1 MNQPLVNFNAVKS
14 AVSMERAL
22 AHYGV
27 MLHRLDRCYLR
38 GQCPLPNHASK
49 SSKQSF
55 IVNTEKNAWA
65 CHSGSCAAA
74 RGGRVGGNVLDFVAF
89 MESCS
94 IRDAALRLQNWFSV
108 TAETVQQNTGGGSQ
122 RRTPSPS
129 FIQTESPESPSAIG
143 EEPNPPLPFSLKN
156 VDIHHHYLAER
167 RISPETAEHFGI
179 GFFAGQG
186 YMQGR
191 VVIPIHDEDD
201 RLVAY
206 AGRSLG
212 QTEPRYRFPP
222 RFRKS
227 LVLFNLHRA
236 VNHGKTVVVVEGFF
250 DCLNVH
256 QAGLPCVVA
265 LMGCALSQHQERLLQ
280 QRFQEVILL
289 LDGDRAGRAAGIAIA
304 ARLCSKISTR
314 LVEIPSG
321 TQPDQLGADQIRC
334 LCIPGYF

>member
-1 MNQPLVNFNAVKS
+1 MNQPWVNFKAVKS
-14 AVSMERAL
+14 AVSMEMAL

-27 MLHRLDRCYLR
+27 TLHRLDRCYLR

-49 SSKQSF
+49 SSRQSF

-65 CHSGSCAAA
+65 CHSGSCIAA

-89 MESCS
+89 IESCS

-122 RRTPSPS
+122 RRTPCSS
-129 FIQTESPESPSAIG
+129 SIQTESPESPSAIG
-143 EEPNPPLPFSLKN
+143 GEHNPPLPFRLNS
-156 VDIHHHYLAER
+156 VDIHHHYLAKR

-186 YMQGR
+186 YMHGSI
-191 VVIPIHDEDD
+191 VIPIQGGDG

-236 VNHGKTVVVVEGFF
+236 VLHGKTVVVVEGFF

-265 LMGCALSQHQERLLQ
+265 LMGCTLSQHQEQLLQ
-280 QRFQEVILL
+280 QHFLEVILL
-289 LDGDRAGRAAGIAIA
+289 LDGDKAGRTAGAAIA
-304 ARLCSKISTR
+304 ARLCSKISTH

>member
-1 MNQPLVNFNAVKS
+1 
-14 AVSMERAL
+14 
-22 AHYGV
+22 
-27 MLHRLDRCYLR
+27 
-38 GQCPLPNHASK
+38 
-49 SSKQSF
+49 
-55 IVNTEKNAWA
+55 
-65 CHSGSCAAA
+65 
-74 RGGRVGGNVLDFVAF
+74 VGGNVLDFVAF

-94 IRDAALRLQNWFSV
+94 IRDAALRLQNWFGV
-108 TAETVQQNTGGGSQ
+108 TAEAVPRNTGGGAQQ
-122 RRTPSPS
+122 RAPSPS
-129 FIQTESPESPSAIG
+129 SIQTEPPESLSAIG
-143 EEPNPPLPFSLKN
+143 AEPNPPLPFRLKN
-156 VDIHHHYLAER
+156 VDIHHHYLAGR
-167 RISPETAEHFGI
+167 RISPETAEHFEI

-191 VVIPIHDEDD
+191 VVIPIHGEDG

-265 LMGCALSQHQERLLQ
+265 LMGCSLSQHQERLLQ
-280 QRFQEVILL
+280 QHFQEVILL